1 MNKATHLIS
10 AEAPGLGRPQ
20 LPPEENAEQEHSCP
34 LPNHTVYKQS
44 RRNHISIHAEPVL
57 RWLRGLSDGS

>member
-20 LPPEENAEQEHSCP
+20 LPPEEHAEQEHSCP
-34 LPNHTVYKQS
+34 LPITLCTNSQEETALVYM
-44 RRNHISIHAEPVL
+44 
-57 RWLRGLSDGS
+57 LSQCLDG

>member
-10 AEAPGLGRPQ
+10 AEASGLGRPQ

-34 LPNHTVYKQS
+34 LHNHCIQTVKKKP
-44 RRNHISIHAEPVL
+44 H
-57 RWLRGLSDGS
+57 